1 MVKLIQEINQKRQ
14 SLDDGVRELAS
25 IEESIE
31 SIRAMN
37 KDMRTDQFDQEKR
50 IKIIQANALDLQSTK
65 TQLDTDYEAVKQ
77 RLADKETQIVDMEQ
91 TLTRE

>member
-77 RLADKETQIVDMEQ
+77 RLADKET
-91 TLTRE
+91 